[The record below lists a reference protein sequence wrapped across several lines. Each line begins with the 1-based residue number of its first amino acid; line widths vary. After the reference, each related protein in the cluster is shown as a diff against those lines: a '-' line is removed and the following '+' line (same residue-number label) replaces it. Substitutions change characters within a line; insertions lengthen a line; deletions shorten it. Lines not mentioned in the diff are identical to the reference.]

1 MINLAVINLK
11 GIFKKIFK
19 FIILIIIIGIVV
31 NNIKSINLDKIN
43 IFSTISEASTE
54 SIEKNISIAKYFE
67 DGNKGKESNIKK
79 ILEGELALFL
89 TTEEKLMEKENQEEV
104 IEFEENEK
112 DKSEVENPVKEENN
126 TTKEETKLAEANVD
140 LEKIS
145 TKLDTKIID
154 ENNKTDKYT
163 DVYKTVKIKNESKY
177 NLTESMVT
185 PNYDLKN

>member
-11 GIFKKIFK
+11 GILKKIFK
-19 FIILIIIIGIVV
+19 FIILIIIVV

-89 TTEEKLMEKENQEEV
+89 TTEEKLMEKIYATLQEHGYA
-104 IEFEENEK
+104 IEEIE
-112 DKSEVENPVKEENN
+112 DK
-126 TTKEETKLAEANVD
+126 
-140 LEKIS
+140 
-145 TKLDTKIID
+145 
-154 ENNKTDKYT
+154 
-163 DVYKTVKIKNESKY
+163 
-177 NLTESMVT
+177 
-185 PNYDLKN
+185 